1 MAIATSAFIATS
13 MDGFIARTDGS
24 LDWLTHGEEG
34 DTDRS
39 GYTEF
44 FDSVDAL
51 VMGRNTFETVLT
63 FGVWP
68 YENRRM
74 VVMSRRPEAVTV
86 PSELQDRV
94 EVSSADPAS
103 ILALLERDSIR
114 HVYVDG
120 GLVIQSFLAAG
131 LIDDVIVTRIPVLI
145 GEGIPLFGPLPEDQP
160 LEHVETRVIS
170 LAAVHGIVQS
180 HYRVPNR
187 EA

>member
-1 MAIATSAFIATS
+1 
-13 MDGFIARTDGS
+13 
-24 LDWLTHGEEG
+24 
-34 DTDRS
+34 
-39 GYTEF
+39 
-44 FDSVDAL
+44 
-51 VMGRNTFETVLT
+51 
-63 FGVWP
+63 
-68 YENRRM
+68 
-74 VVMSRRPEAVTV
+74 MSRRPEAVTV